1 MSSQADIKRLE
12 DRIQQLSSE
21 YHNEM
26 YQTMDTKGN
35 WMKSNDLLN
44 NVINLSISL
53 REIRMTKAQ
62 QQLEKAFTPRLKDML
77 ETSINGEGSEETN
90 TE

>member
-1 MSSQADIKRLE
+1 MPSSTDIERLE
-12 DRIQQLSSE
+12 DRVQKLSSE
-21 YHNEM
+21 YHNAL
-26 YQTMDTKGN
+26 YQTMDIKGN

-53 REIRMTKAQ
+53 REMRMTKAQ
-62 QQLEKAFTPRLKDML
+62 QQLEKAFTPRLKRML
-77 ETSINGEGSEETN
+77 QTGEGSEETN

>member
-1 MSSQADIKRLE
+1 MMNDIERLE
-12 DRIQQLSSE
+12 DRIQKLSSE

-35 WMKSNDLLN
+35 WRKSNDLLN

-53 REIRMTKAQ
+53 REIRMDKAKK
-62 QQLEKAFTPRLKDML
+62 QLDKAFTPRLKTML
-77 ETSINGEGSEETN
+77 DKSLTKE
-90 TE
+90 

>member
-1 MSSQADIKRLE
+1 MRDDIKRLE

-35 WMKSNDLLN
+35 WTKSNDLLN
-44 NVINLSISL
+44 NVINLSVSL
-53 REIRMTKAQ
+53 RDMRMGKAKE
-62 QQLEKAFTPRLKDML
+62 QLEQAFTPRIKEML
-77 ETSINGEGSEETN
+77 EQSQNGESGEEKN